1 MIQQRQQQSQE
12 RTRAWGD
19 DSKATKNSHTAK
31 KDKDFY
37 NDGIH
42 NRVVTEEG
50 KVQMNEAEFLQKYI

>member
-19 DSKATKNSHTAK
+19 DSKAMKKSYTAK
-31 KDKDFY
+31 KDKDSY
-37 NDGIH
+37 NDGKH